1 MLLQIMPEQVIEF
14 RPLIEQAIEEAI
26 PPIEGE
32 SPQKVNNII
41 TKLLAGELVGWI
53 IYRQLDSGRKK
64 SIGFMITSIVYD
76 DVTETKS
83 LMIYCLYVYE
93 RSVVNDWIE
102 GFEALEKYARSR
114 GCVRVTGMIME
125 EALLRRVYM
134 LGGGVKYHF
143 ISIPLRRS

>member
-102 GFEALEKYARSR
+102 GF
-114 GCVRVTGMIME
+114 
-125 EALLRRVYM
+125 
-134 LGGGVKYHF
+134 
-143 ISIPLRRS
+143 